1 MERVIAHVHQ
11 EPRSPRSVNPKVSPA
26 YEQVILRCLKKDP
39 AARWRSMAEL
49 GRAIVD
55 SLENSLRASV
65 MILLIILGSG
75 TFSQVLAFSG
85 ASESLVGWATGFDLA
100 PLAMVIIMFLIISF
114 LGLFMDEVS
123 LMMLT
128 LPMFMPIALAMKID
142 LVWFGVILLMSLE
155 IGLLSPPFGLIL
167 FVMQGVAPRGTT
179 MGQVNRA
186 ALPYMGW
193 QLLVVALILV
203 FPPIATWLPGL
214 MVK

>member
-1 MERVIAHVHQ
+1 
-11 EPRSPRSVNPKVSPA
+11 
-26 YEQVILRCLKKDP
+26 
-39 AARWRSMAEL
+39 MA
-49 GRAIVD
+49 
-55 SLENSLRASV
+55 
-65 MILLIILGSG
+65 
-75 TFSQVLAFSG
+75 SQANF
-85 ASESLVGWATGFDLA
+85 
-100 PLAMVIIMFLIISF
+100 LAMIISF

-123 LMMLT
+123 MMMLT
-128 LPMFMPIALAMKID
+128 LPMFMPIALAMKLD

-214 MVK
+214 MAK